1 MPVITL
7 KTVVLPAPFG
17 PITLTISPS
26 PTCSSRSDSASRPPN
41 DRDTRSRL
49 RTGLSAGFP
58 VPFSG
63 GAPWPAASLN
73 RSPSA
78 LTSHDL
84 NAPGAQQPLRPGVHH
99 YDQDRPDQDLPG
111 NRGLGDQ
118 PGLPDARAEIDRRHQ
133 QQRPP
138 AAP

>member
-49 RTGLSAGFP
+49 RTGPSAGFP
-58 VPFSG
+58 VPCPGFPVPCPDG
-63 GAPWPAASLN
+63 PVPCPDGTPWPAASLN

-111 NRGLGDQ
+111 NRGLG
-118 PGLPDARAEIDRRHQ
+118 
-133 QQRPP
+133 
-138 AAP
+138 